1 MNTNTDPVSQIYQAC
16 PLSVP
21 CSFARR
27 TSRENNK
34 MKRKQWSAQAELY
47 KLVLTQC
54 YTQHKDSIYGGPQEP
69 RA

>member
-27 TSRENNK
+27 TSRLK
-34 MKRKQWSAQAELY
+34 MKRKQWNAQAEL
-47 KLVLTQC
+47 
-54 YTQHKDSIYGGPQEP
+54 
-69 RA
+69 